1 MTTHEYRHALDT
13 ALREY
18 ETLTQQRA
26 DLDVRIAQ
34 LSHTI
39 GTLTRLCGLSPTIEL
54 GLTEAVRMA
63 LRAAGHPLT
72 AVEVRAQ
79 LEGMGLDLDRY
90 TNALAAIHTIL
101 KRLNE
106 SGEARFIARA
116 WGKPAYVARSS
127 SPSVRRPDQGTAN
140 RPARQAGPG
149 RDRRTK

>member
-1 MTTHEYRHALDT
+1 VSLQDYRHALDA

-18 ETLTQQRA
+18 ETLTQQRV

-54 GLTEAVRMA
+54 GLTDAVRMA

-79 LEGMGLDLDRY
+79 LEGMGVDLDRY

-101 KRLNE
+101 KRLND
-106 SGEARFIARA
+106 SGEARFVARA
-116 WGKPAYVARSS
+116 WGKPAYGWRRREPNAISRPSRS
-127 SPSVRRPDQGTAN
+127 TA
-140 RPARQAGPG
+140 A

>member
-1 MTTHEYRHALDT
+1 VTTPEYRHALDA

-18 ETLTQQRA
+18 ETLTRQRA

-39 GTLTRLCGLSPTIEL
+39 GTLTRLCGLAPTIEL
-54 GLTEAVRMA
+54 GLTDAVRMA

-79 LEGMGLDLDRY
+79 LEGMGVDLTRY

-101 KRLNE
+101 KRLND
-106 SGEARFIARA
+106 SGEARFTSRA
-116 WGKPAYVARSS
+116 WGKPAYGWRQ
-127 SPSVRRPDQGTAN
+127 PDQKRVA
-140 RPARQAGPG
+140 RPARPPAAP
-149 RDRRTK
+149 RDRKTR

>member
-1 MTTHEYRHALDT
+1 MTTAEYRHALDA

-18 ETLTQQRA
+18 DIMTQQSA
-26 DLDVRIAQ
+26 NHDVRIEN
-34 LSHTI
+34 LSKTN

-54 GLTEAVRMA
+54 GLTDAVRMA

-79 LEGMGLDLDRY
+79 LDGMGVDLDRY

-101 KRLNE
+101 KRLSE

-116 WGKPAYVARSS
+116 WGKPAYVVRNSS
-127 SPSVRRPDQGTAN
+127 SASRRPDPGAGG
-140 RPARQAGPG
+140 RAARHGPA

>member
-1 MTTHEYRHALDT
+1 MTTTDYRRALDA

-18 ETLTQQRA
+18 EQVTQQRA

-39 GTLTRLCGLSPTIEL
+39 GTLTRLCGLVPTIEL
-54 GLTEAVRMA
+54 GLTDAVRMA

-79 LEGMGLDLDRY
+79 LEAMGVDLDRY

-101 KRLNE
+101 KRLND
-106 SGEARFIARA
+106 SGEARFVARA
-116 WGKPAYVARSS
+116 WGKPAYGW
-127 SPSVRRPDQGTAN
+127 RRPDQGATS
-140 RPARQAGPG
+140 RPSRPG
-149 RDRRTK
+149 ASARDRRPK